1 MLKEEKEL
9 LNFCHSTWF
18 ECRETIVDEDR
29 YKKEKKLITALVR
42 AVREDC
48 AKVVEECGNDE
59 LYEAVADAVRK
70 GKPVQQCTY
79 CGLMKDSITSNGECQ
94 TCRATQL
101 KEG

>member
-1 MLKEEKEL
+1 MTRKMLKEEREL
-9 LNFCHSTWF
+9 RLFLKDG
-18 ECRETIVDEDR
+18 IVMYDKWMKDGGNR
-29 YKKEKKLITALVR
+29 KLSHKINALIR

-59 LYEAVADAVRK
+59 LYETVADAVRK

-94 TCRATQL
+94 TCRATHL
-101 KEG
+101 

>member
-9 LNFCHSTWF
+9 RSFLAIMF
-18 ECRETIVDEDR
+18 ECESYEVKRDT
-29 YKKEKKLITALVR
+29 KLLITALVR

-94 TCRATQL
+94 TCRATHL
-101 KEG
+101 

>member
-9 LNFCHSTWF
+9 LDAIHSLLGDIYLAEQALRQKVF
-18 ECRETIVDEDR
+18 A
-29 YKKEKKLITALVR
+29 LIP

-94 TCRATQL
+94 TCRATHL
-101 KEG
+101 